1 MPYSVT
7 EREELSKVLL
17 NDIKGRILEDIIFYQ
32 LSKDADFNKDYVLD
46 KFKTAAADGEFDIVC
61 IHRRSNE
68 AVVMEVKH
76 SAKRVEQQTRH
87 LNNAQCCQEFE
98 AWAHT
103 KITGKMVVYMGET
116 LDGKCFNVNYVGA
129 EDLLKSPLKYVEQA
143 KENDMSISITPGE
156 LAEEI
161 VKFPNSLVVTDNVK
175 NLGQRIVASH
185 SQGKTK

>member
-1 MPYSVT
+1 M
-7 EREELSKVLL
+7 
-17 NDIKGRILEDIIFYQ
+17 
-32 LSKDADFNKDYVLD
+32 
-46 KFKTAAADGEFDIVC
+46 
-61 IHRRSNE
+61 
-68 AVVMEVKH
+68 VMEVKH

-87 LNNAQCCQEFE
+87 LNNEQCCQEFE

-143 KENDMSISITPGE
+143 KENNIIISITPGE

-161 VKFPNSLVVTDNVK
+161 AKFPNSLVVTDNVK